1 MEWSEVFAR
10 ITWRLRPGEAIS
22 ELLRRARSTTL
33 PLEKRLFAIETL
45 AFYEDPRALTA
56 LLKVATIQGPVG
68 GEAIRWL
75 IHLGNTRW
83 RKLQVFDSMKEKG
96 IYDPAKVEIT
106 EAIVPAPE
114 GKSKLPSL
122 DAILALKGD
131 ATRGKAAALRC
142 VMCHRVEGQGVDYGP
157 SLMGWISNQ
166 GEERF
171 VQAVLDPSAEIA
183 LGYPGNRIRLKG
195 GKEIHGLT
203 LSTKNPLIVQSQ
215 GGIVQV
221 ISSSRLEAIEP
232 LGRSLMLSADQ
243 LGLSAQ
249 NVADLVAYFK
259 ALK

>member
-1 MEWSEVFAR
+1 M
-10 ITWRLRPGEAIS
+10 
-22 ELLRRARSTTL
+22 
-33 PLEKRLFAIETL
+33 
-45 AFYEDPRALTA
+45 
-56 LLKVATIQGPVG
+56 G

-83 RKLQVFDSMKEKG
+83 RKLQVFDSLKEKG
-96 IYDPAKVEIT
+96 IYDPEKVEIA
-106 EAIVPAPE
+106 EAVIPAPE

-122 DAILALKGD
+122 GAILALKGD
-131 ATRGKAAALRC
+131 ATRGKTTALRC

-157 SLMGWISNQ
+157 SLVGWISNQ

-171 VQAVLDPSAEIA
+171 VQAVLDPSADIA

-221 ISSSRLEAIEP
+221 ISSSRLESIEP
-232 LGRSLMLSADQ
+232 LERSLMLSADQ

-249 NVADLVAYFK
+249 DVADLLAYFK